1 MWMALE
7 SAGIHHTCKIS
18 PPKCMK
24 SHLTGTNESLGSRH
38 TGIEDHQA
46 QEDWQPSH
54 MNVAVADS
62 PMVTVH
68 RISDAQNEKPLSLY
82 LLHSELFYSI

>member
-1 MWMALE
+1 MHE
-7 SAGIHHTCKIS
+7 T
-18 PPKCMK
+18 
-24 SHLTGTNESLGSRH
+24 HLTGTNEYLGSRH

-54 MNVAVADS
+54 MNVA
-62 PMVTVH
+62 
-68 RISDAQNEKPLSLY
+68 DAQNEKPLSLY

>member
-1 MWMALE
+1 MNLLAVVTQVL
-7 SAGIHHTCKIS
+7 KI
-18 PPKCMK
+18 
-24 SHLTGTNESLGSRH
+24 T
-38 TGIEDHQA
+38 QA